1 MPRPTPVS
9 DYISCIIPTHN
20 EQDRIVGVVHAA
32 LNSDLF
38 DKVVVVDDAS
48 SDYTTWALDTLFPH
62 HRITILKLPT
72 RIGKSRAVAH
82 AFSTLPRSKFVCL
95 LDGDL
100 IGLTARHLEAL
111 ADPVMEGW
119 AVASIS
125 RRGKGSGLWP
135 GLDILSGE
143 RVLPWWVLDA
153 ARLDRCPPMGMEMAI
168 NDILIG
174 NRAKIAV
181 VKWEGVTNP
190 TKREKYGFWVGMKEE
205 AKMYRDL
212 VVGPGP
218 GLGVW
223 AMAKQTRRLNQ
234 QVVRP

>member
-48 SDYTTWALDTLFPH
+48 SDYTTWALDTFFMR
-62 HRITILKLPT
+62 HRITVLKLPT

-111 ADPVMEGW
+111 ADPVMEGRVVPQL
-119 AVASIS
+119 AVVGRGRGCGRGWIFCQGRGCCRGGCWMRQGWIGARQWGWRWPSMTYSLGIA
-125 RRGKGSGLWP
+125 RR
-135 GLDILSGE
+135 
-143 RVLPWWVLDA
+143 LPW
-153 ARLDRCPPMGMEMAI
+153 
-168 NDILIG
+168 
-174 NRAKIAV
+174 
-181 VKWEGVTNP
+181 
-190 TKREKYGFWVGMKEE
+190 
-205 AKMYRDL
+205 
-212 VVGPGP
+212 
-218 GLGVW
+218 
-223 AMAKQTRRLNQ
+223 
-234 QVVRP
+234 

>member
-48 SDYTTWALDTLFPH
+48 SDYTTWALDTLFMR

-111 ADPVMEGW
+111 VDPVMEGRVDGLNQP
-119 AVASIS
+119 AGEGVGVVAGAGYSV
-125 RRGKGSGLWP
+125 RGEGF
-135 GLDILSGE
+135 
-143 RVLPWWVLDA
+143 
-153 ARLDRCPPMGMEMAI
+153 
-168 NDILIG
+168 
-174 NRAKIAV
+174 AV
-181 VKWEGVTNP
+181 VGVGCG
-190 TKREKYGFWVGMKEE
+190 KVGSVP
-205 AKMYRDL
+205 AD
-212 VVGPGP
+212 GDGD
-218 GLGVW
+218 GH
-223 AMAKQTRRLNQ
+223 Q
-234 QVVRP
+234 